1 MHEQESR
8 PTDAPFGPEESELIL
23 DAIRRGEKPLLCPR
37 CGGPLET
44 PPPARPTQSLFR
56 VFLVRCPEC
65 RRAVFHGEYLRR
77 STTGQ

>member
-1 MHEQESR
+1 MHEQEQR

-23 DAIRRGEKPLLCPR
+23 SAIQRGEKPSCPR
-37 CGGPLET
+37 CGGPLEQ
-44 PPPARPTQSLFR
+44 PPPPRPTQSLFR